1 MWSYNFWR
9 ITLSL
14 FRLNS
19 VEKSRRKFHSVF
31 DLLRVC
37 LHVTDAEHL
46 IKLVVRARAR
56 IIRIIGEECLDELMD
71 LVLLSGPDTH
81 LTKESSVELKR
92 T

>member
-1 MWSYNFWR
+1 MNVELSFWR
-9 ITLSL
+9 ITVSL

-19 VEKSRRKFHSVF
+19 AEKGCRKFHGFF

-37 LHVTDAEHL
+37 LHVTDAKHL

-71 LVLLSGPDTH
+71 LVLLPGPDTH
-81 LTKESSVELKR
+81 LKKELSVEL
-92 T
+92 